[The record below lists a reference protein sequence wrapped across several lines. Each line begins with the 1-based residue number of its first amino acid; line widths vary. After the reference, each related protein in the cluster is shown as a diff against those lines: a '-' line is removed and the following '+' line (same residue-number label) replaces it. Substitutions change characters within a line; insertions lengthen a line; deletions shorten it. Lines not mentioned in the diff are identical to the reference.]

1 MCRAVLS
8 ALFDVR
14 GARFFMQN
22 EENRIAVLGIIVSD
36 GEAVEA
42 VNALLH
48 EYGEY
53 VVGRMGLPMRDRGI
67 NAITLVLDAP
77 ANAINALSGKL
88 GRVDGVSAKALFGK

>member
-1 MCRAVLS
+1 
-8 ALFDVR
+8 
-14 GARFFMQN
+14 MQN

-48 EYGEY
+48 EYGGY

>member
-1 MCRAVLS
+1 
-8 ALFDVR
+8 
-14 GARFFMQN
+14 MQN

-77 ANAINALSGKL
+77 ANAINALTGKL

>member
-1 MCRAVLS
+1 
-8 ALFDVR
+8 
-14 GARFFMQN
+14 MQN

-88 GRVDGVSAKALFGK
+88 GRVDGVSAKALFGT

>member
-1 MCRAVLS
+1 
-8 ALFDVR
+8 
-14 GARFFMQN
+14 MQN

-42 VNALLH
+42 VNAQLH

>member
-1 MCRAVLS
+1 
-8 ALFDVR
+8 
-14 GARFFMQN
+14 MQN

-88 GRVDGVSAKALFGK
+88 GRVDGVSAKAVFGT

>member
-1 MCRAVLS
+1 
-8 ALFDVR
+8 
-14 GARFFMQN
+14 MQN

-88 GRVDGVSAKALFGK
+88 GRVDGVSAKDRKSVV

>member
-1 MCRAVLS
+1 
-8 ALFDVR
+8 
-14 GARFFMQN
+14 MQN

-36 GEAVEA
+36 GAAVEA

>member
-1 MCRAVLS
+1 
-8 ALFDVR
+8 
-14 GARFFMQN
+14 MQN
-22 EENRIAVLGIIVSD
+22 EENRIAVLGIIVAD

>member
-1 MCRAVLS
+1 
-8 ALFDVR
+8 
-14 GARFFMQN
+14 MQN

-67 NAITLVLDAP
+67 NAIPLVLDAP

>member
-1 MCRAVLS
+1 
-8 ALFDVR
+8 
-14 GARFFMQN
+14 MQN

-77 ANAINALSGKL
+77 ANAVNALSGKL

>member
-1 MCRAVLS
+1 
-8 ALFDVR
+8 
-14 GARFFMQN
+14 MQN

>member
-1 MCRAVLS
+1 
-8 ALFDVR
+8 
-14 GARFFMQN
+14 MQN

-42 VNALLH
+42 VNALLD

-53 VVGRMGLPMRDRGI
+53 VVGRMGLPMR
-67 NAITLVLDAP
+67 
-77 ANAINALSGKL
+77 ALSGKL

>member
-1 MCRAVLS
+1 
-8 ALFDVR
+8 
-14 GARFFMQN
+14 MQN

-42 VNALLH
+42 ANALLH

>member
-1 MCRAVLS
+1 
-8 ALFDVR
+8 
-14 GARFFMQN
+14 MQN

-88 GRVDGVSAKALFGK
+88 GRVDGVSAKAWFGK

>member
-1 MCRAVLS
+1 
-8 ALFDVR
+8 
-14 GARFFMQN
+14 MQN
-22 EENRIAVLGIIVSD
+22 EESRIAVLGVIVSD

>member
-1 MCRAVLS
+1 
-8 ALFDVR
+8 
-14 GARFFMQN
+14 MQN

-67 NAITLVLDAP
+67 NAITLVLAAP

>member
-1 MCRAVLS
+1 
-8 ALFDVR
+8 
-14 GARFFMQN
+14 MQN

-53 VVGRMGLPMRDRGI
+53 VPGRMGLPMRDRGI

>member
-1 MCRAVLS
+1 
-8 ALFDVR
+8 
-14 GARFFMQN
+14 MQN

-36 GEAVEA
+36 GEAVES
-42 VNALLH
+42 VNRI
-48 EYGEY
+48 GEY

>member
-1 MCRAVLS
+1 
-8 ALFDVR
+8 
-14 GARFFMQN
+14 MQN

-67 NAITLVLDAP
+67 NAITIVLDAP

-88 GRVDGVSAKALFGK
+88 GRVDGMSAKALFGK